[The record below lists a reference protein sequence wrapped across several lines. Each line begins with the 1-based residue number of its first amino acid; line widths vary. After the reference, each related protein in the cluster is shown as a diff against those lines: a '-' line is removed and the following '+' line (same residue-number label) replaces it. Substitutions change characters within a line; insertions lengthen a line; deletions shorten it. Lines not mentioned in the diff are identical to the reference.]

1 MKISQDCRYTR
12 DHEWTRLED
21 GILTVGITDYAQDK
35 LGEIVFVELPSEH
48 DVLRK
53 DEPFGVVESTKN
65 ASDILSPVNGK
76 VAEANEVLEE
86 NPELINSDPFDEG
99 WIIKIQPDDEDE
111 TGGNLSADEYR
122 DFIDSL
128 DVDED

>member
-1 MKISQDCRYTR
+1 MKIPQDCRYTR
-12 DHEWTRLED
+12 DHEWTRLDD
-21 GILTVGITDYAQDK
+21 GILSIGITDYAQEK

-53 DEPFGVVESTKN
+53 DEPLGVVESTKN

-76 VAEANEVLEE
+76 VVEANDVLEE
-86 NPELINSDPFDEG
+86 NPELINSDPYEDG
-99 WIIKIQPDDEDE
+99 WIVKIQPDDDAEV
-111 TGGNLSADEYR
+111 GGSMSADEYR

-128 DVDED
+128 EDEE

>member
-1 MKISQDCRYTR
+1 MKIPQDCRYTR
-12 DHEWTRLED
+12 DHEWTRLDD
-21 GILTVGITDYAQDK
+21 GIISVGITDYAQDK

-53 DEPFGVVESTKN
+53 DEPLGVVESTKN

-76 VAEANEVLEE
+76 VVEANDLLEE
-86 NPELINSDPFDEG
+86 NPELINADPYEDG
-99 WIIKIQPDDEDE
+99 WIAKIQPDDEDE
-111 TGGNLSADEYR
+111 VGGPMSADEYR

-128 DVDED
+128 EDDD